1 VNYLYLLLHCWTDC
15 LRHGYSAK
23 TQDAGDENHW
33 LSEEEMN
40 DRRGSGDHWLYPAFF
55 CFDVGSFGVLVRGG
69 KLALGTSAL
78 LGIGWIVK
86 ELFYE

>member
-1 VNYLYLLLHCWTDC
+1 
-15 LRHGYSAK
+15 
-23 TQDAGDENHW
+23 
-33 LSEEEMN
+33 MN